1 MNNSWLTLMLLILA
15 GGATAFQAPTNAR
28 LAAGVGSP
36 VNAAFISF
44 AVGATALGILA
55 AVLQTRPDAAAVKAL
70 PAWAWMGGLYG
81 CVFVVAA
88 AWGVPRLGAAL
99 VITLMVAG
107 QLLAGLTLDHF
118 GAMGVPQRPMS
129 FGRVGGVALVLIG
142 VLMVRR
148 F

>member
-55 AVLQTRPDAAAVKAL
+55 AVLHTRPDAAAVKAL